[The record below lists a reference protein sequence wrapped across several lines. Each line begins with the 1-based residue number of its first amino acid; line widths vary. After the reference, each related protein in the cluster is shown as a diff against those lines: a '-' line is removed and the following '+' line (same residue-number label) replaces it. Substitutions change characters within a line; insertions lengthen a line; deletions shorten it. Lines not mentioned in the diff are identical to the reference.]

1 MHGKGIENIRCE
13 LCVCCTLYFSF
24 TSLIVRRLQV
34 LATFDY
40 KCAIGPLQ
48 LVIRHIIIHVVH
60 CFQLGEQEMHSKKT
74 KKDWHHFKWY
84 LSLFVFSVRV
94 SLFLFSNTDLY
105 HLKRELNQWKT
116 FLSDAHDIIFL
127 PVILP
132 NFVGKFG
139 GVNAATLT
147 NGKELTSGWHV
158 SLQRV
163 NRAAKRHGNCT
174 QVAFVRTHP
183 NLVFQW

>member
-24 TSLIVRRLQV
+24 TSLIVRRLQL

-84 LSLFVFSVRV
+84 LC
-94 SLFLFSNTDLY
+94 LFLCLFFLFECLSFSSAIQICIT
-105 HLKRELNQWKT
+105 WKG
-116 FLSDAHDIIFL
+116 S
-127 PVILP
+127 
-132 NFVGKFG
+132 
-139 GVNAATLT
+139 LT
-147 NGKELTSGWHV
+147 NGKRFWATHMILYSCQWYYPILWENRLYKGTDHLGTLIWWR
-158 SLQRV
+158 QR
-163 NRAAKRHGNCT
+163 CDIE
-174 QVAFVRTHP
+174 
-183 NLVFQW
+183 

>member
-60 CFQLGEQEMHSKKT
+60 CVQVGEQEMHSKKT
-74 KKDWHHFKWY
+74 KKD
-84 LSLFVFSVRV
+84 
-94 SLFLFSNTDLY
+94 
-105 HLKRELNQWKT
+105 
-116 FLSDAHDIIFL
+116 
-127 PVILP
+127 
-132 NFVGKFG
+132 
-139 GVNAATLT
+139 
-147 NGKELTSGWHV
+147 
-158 SLQRV
+158 
-163 NRAAKRHGNCT
+163 
-174 QVAFVRTHP
+174 
-183 NLVFQW
+183 

>member
-24 TSLIVRRLQV
+24 TSLIVRRLQL

-60 CFQLGEQEMHSKKT
+60 CVQVGEQEMHSKKT

-84 LSLFVFSVRV
+84 LSLFVFFCSSV
-94 SLFLFSNTDLY
+94 SLALQQYRFVSL
-105 HLKRELNQWKT
+105 WKG
-116 FLSDAHDIIFL
+116 S
-127 PVILP
+127 
-132 NFVGKFG
+132 
-139 GVNAATLT
+139 LT
-147 NGKELTSGWHV
+147 NGKRFWATHMILYSCQWYYPILWENRLYKGTDHLGTLIWWR
-158 SLQRV
+158 QR
-163 NRAAKRHGNCT
+163 CDID
-174 QVAFVRTHP
+174 
-183 NLVFQW
+183 

>member
-60 CFQLGEQEMHSKKT
+60 CVQVGEEEMHSKKT
-74 KKDWHHFKWY
+74 KKDWRHFKWY
-84 LSLFVFSVRV
+84 LSLFLLLLLFCF
-94 SLFLFSNTDLY
+94 FLF
-105 HLKRELNQWKT
+105 QC
-116 FLSDAHDIIFL
+116 LSCSSAMRICITWT
-127 PVILP
+127 
-132 NFVGKFG
+132 GS
-139 GVNAATLT
+139 LT
-147 NGKELTSGWHV
+147 NE
-158 SLQRV
+158 
-163 NRAAKRHGNCT
+163 KRFW
-174 QVAFVRTHP
+174 VTHLMLYSCQLYYP
-183 NLVFQW
+183 ILKANWLYKGTGHLAILIWWRQGRGID

>member
-1 MHGKGIENIRCE
+1 MHGKGIENMGCE

-24 TSLIVRRLQV
+24 TSLIVRRLHL

-60 CFQLGEQEMHSKKT
+60 CVQVGEQEMHSKKT
-74 KKDWHHFKWY
+74 KKDWHHFKLY
-84 LSLFVFSVRV
+84 LCLFLCLFVFFSVPV
-94 SLFLFSNTDLY
+94 SLLLFSNTDLY

-132 NFVGKFG
+132 NFVGK
-139 GVNAATLT
+139 
-147 NGKELTSGWHV
+147 S
-158 SLQRV
+158 SL
-163 NRAAKRHGNCT
+163 
-174 QVAFVRTHP
+174 
-183 NLVFQW
+183 